1 MKNYAIFLVGII
13 CFGAGIAVSNMTT
26 ENSHLKEEN
35 GSLKN
40 VTKDTVEATINAGVV
55 GQQVDDKIA
64 LSDSQAAKAVS
75 EMKDRLDKWQPPVV
89 QTQIKVINNENCPT
103 PEPPVYAGPDSLM
116 PLDIGSVRLLNAI
129 RAGTPVDSVVLTDE
143 ESGTPAVITVRYF
156 INSDSEIARMYNAL
170 AIRHNAL
177 VGEVEKYQ
185 AAQQKRRQK

>member
-1 MKNYAIFLVGII
+1 MKNYAIFLVGLL
-13 CFGAGIAVSNMTT
+13 CFGAGVAVSNMTN
-26 ENSHLKEEN
+26 ENSHLTEEN
-35 GSLKN
+35 GTLKN

-75 EMKDRLDKWQPPVV
+75 EMKDRLDSWQPPII
-89 QTQIKVINNENCPT
+89 QTQTKVITNENCPAPDT
-103 PEPPVYAGPDSLM
+103 PVYAGPESLM
-116 PLDIGSVRLLNAI
+116 PLNIGSVRLLNAI
-129 RAGTPVDSVVLTDE
+129 RAGASVDSVTLTDE

-170 AIRHNAL
+170 ATRHNAL